1 LNIFITE
8 LQLRNNE
15 SFAGKYLVI
24 SYLSLLLQI
33 IFGIEIDLKLHALIV
48 GLFVG
53 VGGDGQHC
61 APEPYTNQQQLQVE
75 IH

>member
-1 LNIFITE
+1 
-8 LQLRNNE
+8 
-15 SFAGKYLVI
+15 LVI

-61 APEPYTNQQQLQVE
+61 APEPYTYQQQLQVE

>member
-1 LNIFITE
+1 MKALSVSIVGNQLPLIIT
-8 LQLRNNE
+8 
-15 SFAGKYLVI
+15 AITV
-24 SYLSLLLQI
+24 
-33 IFGIEIDLKLHALIV
+33 GIEIDLKLHPLTV

-61 APEPYTNQQQLQVE
+61 APEPYTYQQRQLQVE